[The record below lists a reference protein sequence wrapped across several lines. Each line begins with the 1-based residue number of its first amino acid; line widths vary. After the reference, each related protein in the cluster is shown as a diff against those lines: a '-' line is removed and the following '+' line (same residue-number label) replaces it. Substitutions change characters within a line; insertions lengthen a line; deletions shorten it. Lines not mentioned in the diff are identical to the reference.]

1 MTEPQIPESFKND
14 AYATEHFKR
23 IVNNAAKCHPF
34 YREHFKKIATQIPL
48 LSRSDVLEKNL
59 LLLNG
64 HPITA
69 RTSGSTGIPVQLS
82 WSEERVSLEKKVN
95 ARYISW
101 LGGQLPCTRIIYVS
115 DSKQRSQTCL
125 DIQTPI
131 DQQIVTIQHN
141 FQRQGAVAITTYP
154 TNAENLCLRII
165 EQGIDM
171 SFIQRF
177 GCYAEVFEP
186 YQEKLI
192 NQAFPNATVWTTY
205 SAMEFGMI
213 AGRCPH
219 NPEFHHIFSGKLGI
233 EVLDQSGQP
242 CQKNEVGRLVITDYF
257 NTQSPFIRYEIGDL
271 ASKGDCPCGKINL
284 PALSFIG
291 GKVRGALVNRAGEK
305 IPFTTLAAHLRD
317 LPGMKQYQV
326 IQHEVERFEIRY
338 VTALE
343 SEREKR
349 LRDEIIKT
357 VCEYFGYQ
365 LIVEFTKE
373 QEIKREANG
382 KFYASICRVDEVE
395 CPLKG

>member
-1 MTEPQIPESFKND
+1 MPEPQIPESFIND
-14 AYATEHFKR
+14 AFATEHFKR
-23 IVNNAAKCHPF
+23 IVNNAAKYHPF
-34 YREHFKKIATQIPL
+34 YREHFKKITTQIPI
-48 LSRSDVLEKNL
+48 LSRSEVLEKNL

-64 HPITA
+64 HPVTA

-82 WSEERVSLEKKVN
+82 WTEKRARLEKKIN
-95 ARYISW
+95 ARYIAW
-101 LGGQLPCTRIIYVS
+101 LGGQLPCTKIIHVG
-115 DSKQRSQTCL
+115 DSKQRRQTCL

-141 FQRQGAVAITTYP
+141 FKRQGAVAITTYP

-165 EQGIDM
+165 EQSIDM

-205 SAMEFGMI
+205 SSMEFGII

-219 NPEFHHIFSGKLGI
+219 NPKFHHIFSGKLGI
-233 EVLDQSGQP
+233 EVLDQSGLP

-271 ASKGDCPCGKINL
+271 AAKSNCPCGKINL
-284 PALSFIG
+284 PALSYIG

-305 IPFTTLAAHLRD
+305 VLFTTLAAHLRD

-343 SEREKR
+343 SESEKR
-349 LRDEIIKT
+349 LRDEIIKI

-365 LIVEFTKE
+365 PIVEFSKE

-382 KFYASICRVDEVE
+382 KFYASICRVDGVE
-395 CPLKG
+395 